1 MIDIQIQKDY
11 LIEVIETINN
21 EKFDV
26 KFKMHVSIQQL
37 KFVNGLEERNS
48 EETQANNLLGLNS
61 ELSYAIKG
69 SNHAK
74 K

>member
-1 MIDIQIQKDY
+1 
-11 LIEVIETINN
+11 
-21 EKFDV
+21 
-26 KFKMHVSIQQL
+26 MHVSIQQL

-69 SNHAK
+69 YNHAK

>member
-1 MIDIQIQKDY
+1 
-11 LIEVIETINN
+11 
-21 EKFDV
+21 
-26 KFKMHVSIQQL
+26 MHVSIQQL
-37 KFVNGLEERNS
+37 KFVNELEERNS

>member
-37 KFVNGLEERNS
+37 KFVNELEERNS

>member
-26 KFKMHVSIQQL
+26 KFKMHVSI
-37 KFVNGLEERNS
+37 
-48 EETQANNLLGLNS
+48 
-61 ELSYAIKG
+61 
-69 SNHAK
+69 
-74 K
+74 